1 MSHACRVEFVRC
13 FRHDGV
19 LPHAQNVN
27 ILAIETSSE
36 QLSLALAYKGAVHA
50 FDRVVGNRHA
60 EFVLPEI
67 ERLLSEAGAD
77 MKSLDAVVF
86 GAGPG
91 AFTGLRIACGVAQG
105 LALAR
110 DLPVLGV
117 GTLEALA
124 EDADADRVIACIDAR
139 MGELYHAAC
148 RRSADGWDVL
158 TAPELV
164 APEALPIPDDG
175 GWVGCGSGFR
185 AHGALLAQ
193 RLGKRLVRFD
203 PDALPRASAM
213 LRLAQPRLAAG
224 GGKDPAEAA
233 PLYVREKVA
242 LKTHER

>member
-1 MSHACRVEFVRC
+1 MVRC
-13 FRHDGV
+13 ARHDGV
-19 LPHAQNVN
+19 LLHPRIVN

-36 QLSLALAYKGAVHA
+36 QLSLALAYEGAVHA

-60 EFVLPEI
+60 EFVLPKI
-67 ERLLSEAGAD
+67 EWLLDEAGTD
-77 MKSLDAVVF
+77 MNSLDAVVY

-110 DLPVLGV
+110 NLPVLGI

-124 EDADADRVIACIDAR
+124 EESGADCVIACIDAR

-148 RRSADGWDVL
+148 RRSADGWDMS

-164 APEALPIPDDG
+164 APEALPIPEDG
-175 GWVGCGSGFR
+175 EWVGCGSGFR
-185 AHGALLAQ
+185 AHGAALAE
-193 RLGKRLVRFD
+193 RLGRRLARFD
-203 PDALPRASAM
+203 PNALPRASAM

-233 PLYVREKVA
+233 PLYVRDKVA
-242 LKTHER
+242 LKIHER